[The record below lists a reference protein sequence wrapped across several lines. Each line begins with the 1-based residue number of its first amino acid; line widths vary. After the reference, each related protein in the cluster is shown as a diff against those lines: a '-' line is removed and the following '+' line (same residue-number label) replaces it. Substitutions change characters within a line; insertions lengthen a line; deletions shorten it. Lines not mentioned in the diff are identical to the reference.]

1 MSAGPHPTGLTV
13 TWLGHSTTVLEL
25 EGSRLITD
33 PLLRNR
39 VAHLRRTVGPVGSVG
54 EVDGILVSHA
64 HRDHLDLP
72 SLRRLSGQARV
83 VVPAGLGRLVRR
95 SGHRDVLEVRPG
107 DTVEVNDV
115 RVVVTEARHD
125 SGRGLWK
132 RGPRPVSFLIGD
144 EIRTLFVGDTDVYAA
159 MSELRGQL
167 DVALLP
173 ISGWGPR
180 VPAGHLDAE
189 RAALALLLLEP
200 RTCIPIHWGTF
211 RPVYR
216 LTPYESDATAPA
228 RFTAFAASLAPD
240 VGVRIL
246 RPGGRLTFA

>member
-25 EGSRLITD
+25 QGSRLITD
-33 PLLRNR
+33 PLLRDR
-39 VAHLRRTVGPVGSVG
+39 IAHLRRTAAPVGPVGD
-54 EVDGILVSHA
+54 VDGILVSHA

-83 VVPAGLGRLVRR
+83 VVPAGLGRLVRK

-107 DTVEVNDV
+107 DTVEINDV

-125 SGRGLWK
+125 SGRGLFK
-132 RGPRPVSFLIGD
+132 RGPRPVGFLIGD
-144 EIRTLFVGDTDVYAA
+144 EIRTFFVGDTDVHAS
-159 MSELRGQL
+159 MGELRGKV

-180 VPAGHLDAE
+180 VPAGHLDSE
-189 RAALALLLLEP
+189 RAAVALLLLQP

-216 LTPYESDATAPA
+216 RTPYESDATAAA
-228 RFTAFAASLAPD
+228 RFAAFAAFLAPD

-246 RPGGRLTFA
+246 RPGGCLAFP